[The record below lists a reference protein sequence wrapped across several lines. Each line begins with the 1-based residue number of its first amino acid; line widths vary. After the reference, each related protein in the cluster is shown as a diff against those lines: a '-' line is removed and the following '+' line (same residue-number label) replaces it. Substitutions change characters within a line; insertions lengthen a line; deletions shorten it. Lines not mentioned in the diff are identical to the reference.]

1 MIEKNNQWVNDYKK
15 RKKKE
20 NKSKEIDKIEF
31 LENNNKLTE
40 DEKDKLRA
48 MRLKAN
54 HYRKNG
60 IYNDEE
66 IKIIKNHYWDL
77 NKMKIFKRIFIIF
90 SIGAGLYILVNI

>member
-1 MIEKNNQWVNDYKK
+1 MIEKNNKWVNDYKK
-15 RKKKE
+15 KKRKEESSREINKIEYLE
-20 NKSKEIDKIEF
+20 NK
-31 LENNNKLTE
+31 NKLTE

-60 IYNDEE
+60 IYQDEE

-77 NKMKIFKRIFIIF
+77 NKMKIFKRVFVISLILI
-90 SIGAGLYILVNI
+90 GLYILVNI

>member
-15 RKKKE
+15 RRKKE
-20 NKSKEIDKIEF
+20 DKSKEVNKIEF

-40 DEKDKLRA
+40 DEKDKLKA

-60 IYNDEE
+60 IYHDEE

-77 NKMKIFKRIFIIF
+77 NKMKIFKRIFTVSLILI
-90 SIGAGLYILVNI
+90 SLYILVNI